1 MSTGSTSLMNTAIH
15 SRSNGLSKFI
25 VVFVSPDAKACPILN
40 LKFGKLSKL
49 DNLHKKYFTTM
60 IKGGSNNYILETLN
74 DSNRWSVWLL
84 TISHDNKNVLVSGFV
99 TGSTQYYG
107 LYFTEIT
114 NSGSL
119 IDISPMSKGLKI
131 SSNSVA
137 DLQLNLTSLDIFSI
151 VDVPFKIRKL

>member
-1 MSTGSTSLMNTAIH
+1 
-15 SRSNGLSKFI
+15 
-25 VVFVSPDAKACPILN
+25 
-40 LKFGKLSKL
+40 
-49 DNLHKKYFTTM
+49 M

-119 IDISPMSKGLKI
+119 IDISPMDKGLKI

-137 DLQLNLTSLDIFSI
+137 DLQLNLTSLDNYSI
-151 VDVPFKIRKL
+151 VDVPFEIRKL

>member
-1 MSTGSTSLMNTAIH
+1 MELQQHI
-15 SRSNGLSKFI
+15 FI
-25 VVFVSPDAKACPILN
+25 S
-40 LKFGKLSKL
+40 L

-84 TISHDNKNVLVSGFV
+84 TISHDNNNVLVSGFV

-137 DLQLNLTSLDIFSI
+137 DLQLNLTSLDNFSI